1 MDKLAELEKELLEEM
16 EAKPEAYEVQEQTV
30 CVIDNNLR
38 TINIPPDL
46 KNLGVESDD
55 DVHRIFF
62 QMPKSYGEFD
72 LAEFDIRINYKNGN
86 IGDVYAVE
94 DKAAETD
101 VITFSWLVG
110 RNAVK
115 TKGQTQFIV
124 CLKKTDVSGNVIHE
138 LNTTVASLNVLE
150 GLETTEKVV
159 QENPDVIEQIL
170 KRLDGVTEIPQE
182 QIQEAVEVYLLEHPI
197 QETDPTVYDWAKQP
211 EKPKYTASE
220 VGAIPDTTKIPSKTS
235 DLQNDSGFTTLM
247 LDESLTDNTK
257 AAPAGMVGE
266 LKGDIEQL
274 KQNGGSGSGTENV
287 ESRLKGHT
295 MGVIGDS
302 LSDRSRGVT
311 QWFDWIAS
319 RAGGMNL
326 SLDCVSGRR
335 LMQFPSDGLSNQC
348 DIICV
353 FGGTNDF
360 NSAQELGTLDTANT
374 DGKTTFY
381 GAVYTLAT
389 ELMTNYPKSV
399 IIFITPLSS
408 APAYNSAENYK
419 WYEYPSMGGHSMKDF
434 CDAIKEVCCYLHI
447 PVVDLF
453 ENSGLNYNYDTDN
466 IYFVS
471 DKLHLT
477 DAGQEAISYVIEK
490 KILEHYI
497 PDNANVTEVVTL
509 SSISAEFT
517 QGDSLYYPSSSLS
530 DLKENLAV
538 SATYSDGTSN
548 VITDYSL
555 SGTLTE
561 GISTITV
568 NYLGKTATFEVAVL
582 AEGALEPF
590 VATLTP
596 DATLRVGFYYE
607 NDFETLETKSPYNNN
622 MIGCIYSE
630 PVSIAGYSKIANDSD
645 NTTYN
650 WVKIAKVEEDGTII
664 GGCLI
669 VYYDKDM
676 NAISGEPN
684 YNQYNTPNVSTYIKA
699 GLGLKNY
706 GTIPDE
712 AVYFRALLESS
723 STTTN
728 TLQIT

>member
-1 MDKLAELEKELLEEM
+1 M
-16 EAKPEAYEVQEQTV
+16 
-30 CVIDNNLR
+30 I
-38 TINIPPDL
+38 
-46 KNLGVESDD
+46 
-55 DVHRIFF
+55 
-62 QMPKSYGEFD
+62 EF
-72 LAEFDIRINYKNGN
+72 
-86 IGDVYAVE
+86 
-94 DKAAETD
+94 TQ
-101 VITFSWLVG
+101 S
-110 RNAVK
+110 
-115 TKGQTQFIV
+115 GQ
-124 CLKKTDVSGNVIHE
+124 D
-138 LNTTVASLNVLE
+138 
-150 GLETTEKVV
+150 
-159 QENPDVIEQIL
+159 
-170 KRLDGVTEIPQE
+170 
-182 QIQEAVEVYLLEHPI
+182 
-197 QETDPTVYDWAKQP
+197 
-211 EKPKYTASE
+211 
-220 VGAIPDTTKIPSKTS
+220 
-235 DLQNDSGFTTLM
+235 LM
-247 LDESLTDNTK
+247 LDTDGPVQFSRDTPVQVTLMDDTFTSADDFSLNFIPEDGRKHAPARVPLKKSDADGVYTGVIGKAAALVSGISSVALGGIVTSTGQVITSRAERITIDRSVDPEAVPMPDSESLAGFIRTAIDGYAGEHGITTGATAEEAAQIAANATAVTD
-257 AAPAGMVGE
+257 
-266 LKGDIEQL
+266 LKSNLSQLSEEMEQL
-274 KQNGGSGSGTENV
+274 KQGGTGTENV

-360 NSAQELGTLDTANT
+360 NSAQELGTLDAANT

-477 DAGQEAISYVIEK
+477 DAGQEAISYVIET

-497 PDNANVTEVVTL
+497 PDNANATEIVTL
-509 SSISAEFT
+509 SSISAKFT
-517 QGDSLYYPSSSLS
+517 QGGSLYYPSSSLS
-530 DLKENLAV
+530 DLRENLVV
-538 SATYSDGTSN
+538 SAYYSDGTSN

-561 GISTITV
+561 GTSTITV
-568 NYLGKTATFEVAVL
+568 NYLGKTATFEVTVL
-582 AEGALEPF
+582 AEGASEPF
-590 VATLTP
+590 IATLVP
-596 DATLRVGFYYE
+596 DTTLGVGFYYE
-607 NDFETLETKSPYNNN
+607 NDFENLATTSPTNSR
-622 MIGCIYSE
+622 MTCIYSE
-630 PVSIAGYSKIANDSD
+630 PVSIAGYNKIASD
-645 NTTYN
+645 PDNNTYN
-650 WVKIAKVEEDGTII
+650 WLKIAKVEEDGTII

-676 NAISGEPN
+676 NVISGEVN
-684 YNQYNTPNVSTYIKA
+684 YDQYTTPSSNVYIA
-699 GLGLKNY
+699 VGLALKNK
-706 GTIPDE
+706 GTIPDG
-712 AVYFRALLESS
+712 AVYFRALLHNSS
-723 STTTN
+723 VNTN
-728 TLQIT
+728 TLKIS

>member
-1 MDKLAELEKELLEEM
+1 MSDMQGIVQNIVISRDKSIYVPEIIKKSIVQRDHNVDRLTFDCPRYWNGIDISKLNIYVNYIAAGQKKQGKEPESFLCENVIVDEDNTDIFHFDWRITSNVSGFPDKLIFLVCAKSVDAEGNEDVHWNSRLCTSL
-16 EAKPEAYEVQEQTV
+16 EVQE
-30 CVIDNNLR
+30 
-38 TINIPPDL
+38 
-46 KNLGVESDD
+46 
-55 DVHRIFF
+55 
-62 QMPKSYGEFD
+62 
-72 LAEFDIRINYKNGN
+72 
-86 IGDVYAVE
+86 
-94 DKAAETD
+94 
-101 VITFSWLVG
+101 
-110 RNAVK
+110 
-115 TKGQTQFIV
+115 
-124 CLKKTDVSGNVIHE
+124 
-138 LNTTVASLNVLE
+138 
-150 GLETTEKVV
+150 GLEASDSIVKKY
-159 QENPDVIEQIL
+159 PDVIESILSKLGKQIEL
-170 KRLDGVTEIPQE
+170 RNSGIA
-182 QIQEAVEVYLLEHPI
+182 IQYRNAGENIWTDLVQLEDIKGDAAVIIESNF
-197 QETDPTVYDWAKQP
+197 KG
-211 EKPKYTASE
+211 S
-220 VGAIPDTTKIPSKTS
+220 DTTANIMGKAGEAGDKWYSTDEGVYYMLSTSGEWINCGTGENLKKIEDEISK
-235 DLQNDSGFTTLM
+235 
-247 LDESLTDNTK
+247 
-257 AAPAGMVGE
+257 
-266 LKGDIEQL
+266 LKGDLSHLSEEMEQL
-274 KQNGGSGSGTENV
+274 KQGGTGTENV

-360 NSAQELGTLDTANT
+360 NSAQELGTLDTANA

-419 WYEYPSMGGHSMKDF
+419 WYEYPSMGGHSVKDF

-477 DAGQEAISYVIEK
+477 DAGQEAISYVIEA

-497 PDNANVTEVVTL
+497 PDNANATEIVTL

-530 DLKENLAV
+530 DLKENLVV
-538 SATYSDGTSN
+538 SAYYRDGTSN

-561 GISTITV
+561 GTSTITV
-568 NYLGKTATFEVAVL
+568 NYLGKTATFEVTVL
-582 AEGALEPF
+582 AEGASEPF
-590 VATLTP
+590 IATLTP
-596 DATLRVGFYYE
+596 DTTLGGGFYYE
-607 NDFETLETKSPYNNN
+607 NDFETLATVSPSGGYIN
-622 MIGCIYSE
+622 CIYSE
-630 PVSIAGYSKIANDSD
+630 PVSIAGYNKIENDPD
-645 NTTYN
+645 NVTYN
-650 WVKIAKVEEDGTII
+650 WMKIAKVEEDGTII

-676 NAISGEPN
+676 NAISGEVN
-684 YNQYNTPNVSTYIKA
+684 YNQYTTPSSNTYIA
-699 GLGLKNY
+699 TGLALKNK

-712 AVYFRALLESS
+712 AVYFRALLQSS

-728 TLQIT
+728 TLKIS

>member
-1 MDKLAELEKELLEEM
+1 MSTTDELLEEM
-16 EAKPEAYEVQEQTV
+16 LEDVEEYATPVTDDDLQFWIDEHLR
-30 CVIDNNLR
+30 VIS
-38 TINIPPDL
+38 IP
-46 KNLGVESDD
+46 KNGVVAGVEGDKNVNKIKFGMNRYYHDFDMSTFSG
-55 DVHRIFF
+55 RILYSNA
-62 QMPKSYGEFD
+62 KGNK
-72 LAEFDIRINYKNGN
+72 NYYNITDMQASGN
-86 IGDVYAVE
+86 
-94 DKAAETD
+94 T
-101 VITFSWLVG
+101 ITFSWLVDAD
-110 RNAVK
+110 AVQYMGK
-115 TKGQTQFIV
+115 TAFV
-124 CLKKTDVSGNVIHE
+124 VYLFKTHGSE
-138 LNTTVASLNVLE
+138 LRQKFYSTLNTLNVLE
-150 GLETTEKVV
+150 GMEVDSAVPVEK
-159 QENPDVIEQIL
+159 QTDIIERM
-170 KRLDGVTEIPQE
+170 KEEISAYAE
-182 QIQEAVEVYLLEHPI
+182 EVKKSLPA
-197 QETDPTVYDWAKQP
+197 D
-211 EKPKYTASE
+211 YTAMTE
-220 VGAIPDTTKIPSKTS
+220 QV
-235 DLQNDSGFTTLM
+235 N
-247 LDESLTDNTK
+247 SLK
-257 AAPAGMVGE
+257 E
-266 LKGDIEQL
+266 DIEQL
-274 KQNGGSGSGTENV
+274 KQGGTGAENV

-360 NSAQELGTLDTANT
+360 NSAHKLGTLDTANT

-419 WYEYPSMGGHSMKDF
+419 WYEYPSMGGHTMKDF

-497 PDNANVTEVVTL
+497 PDNANATEIVTL

-530 DLKENLAV
+530 DLREHLVV
-538 SATYSDGTSN
+538 SAHYSDGTSN
-548 VITDYSL
+548 LITGYSL

-561 GISTITV
+561 GTSTITV
-568 NYLGKTATFEVAVL
+568 SYREKTTTFEVTVL
-582 AEGALEPF
+582 AEGASKPF
-590 VATLTP
+590 IATLTP
-596 DATLRVGFYYE
+596 DTTLGVGFYYE
-607 NDFETLETKSPYNNN
+607 NDFETLATGSPTGTS
-622 MIGCIYSE
+622 ITCIYSE
-630 PVSIAGYSKIANDSD
+630 PVSIAGYNKIERDPD
-645 NTTYN
+645 NATYN
-650 WVKIAKVEEDGTII
+650 WMKIAKVEENGTII

-676 NAISGEPN
+676 NVISGEVN
-684 YNQYNTPNVSTYIKA
+684 YDQYTTPSSNVYIAA
-699 GLGLKNY
+699 GLALKNN
-706 GTIPDE
+706 GTIPDG
-712 AVYFRALLESS
+712 AVYFRTLLQNSS
-723 STTTN
+723 VNTN
-728 TLQIT
+728 TLKIS

>member
-1 MDKLAELEKELLEEM
+1 MS
-16 EAKPEAYEVQEQTV
+16 T
-30 CVIDNNLR
+30 
-38 TINIPPDL
+38 NI
-46 KNLGVESDD
+46 KKVKILGV
-55 DVHRIFF
+55 VH
-62 QMPKSYGEFD
+62 
-72 LAEFDIRINYKNGN
+72 DIEDTQARTDIGTIKNNISTAQGN
-86 IGDVYAVE
+86 ISTIQKNVS
-94 DKAAETD
+94 T
-101 VITFSWLVG
+101 L
-110 RNAVK
+110 
-115 TKGQTQFIV
+115 QTSVTSNQGNIST
-124 CLKKTDVSGNVIHE
+124 LQKDVSTAKSDI
-138 LNTTVASLNVLE
+138 TSIQ
-150 GLETTEKVV
+150 K
-159 QENPDVIEQIL
+159 EQKNI
-170 KRLDGVTEIPQE
+170 
-182 QIQEAVEVYLLEHPI
+182 
-197 QETDPTVYDWAKQP
+197 
-211 EKPKYTASE
+211 
-220 VGAIPDTTKIPSKTS
+220 VGAINEVVSQTKTNASRIDTLAKLQDGSTTGDAELQDIRVGADGTKYSTAGDAVRKQIQATEEKIILVDDT
-235 DLQNDSGFTTLM
+235 LQESG
-247 LDESLTDNTK
+247 K
-257 AAPAGMVGE
+257 AADAKVVGDSIGS
-266 LKGDIEQL
+266 LKEDIEQL
-274 KQNGGSGSGTENV
+274 KQGGTGAENV

-360 NSAQELGTLDTANT
+360 NSAHELGTLDTANT

-497 PDNANVTEVVTL
+497 PDNANATEIVTL

-530 DLKENLAV
+530 DLREHLVV
-538 SATYSDGTSN
+538 SAHYSDGTSN
-548 VITDYSL
+548 LITGYSL

-561 GISTITV
+561 GTSTITV
-568 NYLGKTATFEVAVL
+568 SYREKTTTFEVTVL
-582 AEGALEPF
+582 AEGASKPF
-590 VATLTP
+590 IATLTP
-596 DATLRVGFYYE
+596 DTTLGVGFYYE
-607 NDFETLETKSPYNNN
+607 NDFETLATGSPTGTS
-622 MIGCIYSE
+622 ITCIYSE
-630 PVSIAGYSKIANDSD
+630 PVSIAGYNKIERDPD
-645 NTTYN
+645 NVTYN
-650 WVKIAKVEEDGTII
+650 WMKIAKVEENGTII

-676 NAISGEPN
+676 NVISGEVN
-684 YNQYNTPNVSTYIKA
+684 YDQYTTPSSNVYIAA
-699 GLGLKNY
+699 GLALKNN
-706 GTIPDE
+706 GTIPDG
-712 AVYFRALLESS
+712 AVYFRALLPNSS
-723 STTTN
+723 VNTN
-728 TLQIT
+728 TLKIS

>member
-1 MDKLAELEKELLEEM
+1 MPEFKDYAEKT
-16 EAKPEAYEVQEQTV
+16 A
-30 CVIDNNLR
+30 I
-38 TINIPPDL
+38 
-46 KNLGVESDD
+46 DD
-55 DVHRIFF
+55 D
-62 QMPKSYGEFD
+62 
-72 LAEFDIRINYKNGN
+72 DISTLQESKTN
-86 IGDVYAVE
+86 IT
-94 DKAAETD
+94 KK
-101 VITFSWLVG
+101 FSFLKLWNFVLSG
-110 RNAVK
+110 LKGK
-115 TKGQTQFIV
+115 TI
-124 CLKKTDVSGNVIHE
+124 DS
-138 LNTTVASLNVLE
+138 LNTTQKN
-150 GLETTEKVV
+150 
-159 QENPDVIEQIL
+159 I
-170 KRLDGVTEIPQE
+170 
-182 QIQEAVEVYLLEHPI
+182 
-197 QETDPTVYDWAKQP
+197 
-211 EKPKYTASE
+211 
-220 VGAIPDTTKIPSKTS
+220 VGAINEVVSQAKTNASRIDTLAKLQDGSTTGDAELQDIRVGADGTKYNTAGDAVRKQIQATEAKIVPVDSTLKESGQAADSKV
-235 DLQNDSGFTTLM
+235 
-247 LDESLTDNTK
+247 
-257 AAPAGMVGE
+257 VGE
-266 LKGDIEQL
+266 LVSSLKEDIEQL
-274 KQNGGSGSGTENV
+274 KQGGTGAENV

-319 RAGGMNL
+319 RVGGMNL

-360 NSAQELGTLDTANT
+360 NSTQKLGTLDTANT

-477 DAGQEAISYVIEK
+477 DAGQKAISYVIEK

-497 PDNANVTEVVTL
+497 PDNANATEIVTL

-530 DLKENLAV
+530 DLREHLVV
-538 SATYSDGTSN
+538 SAYYSDGTSN
-548 VITDYSL
+548 LITGYSL

-561 GISTITV
+561 GTSTITV
-568 NYLGKTATFEVAVL
+568 SYREKTTTFEVTVL
-582 AEGALEPF
+582 AEGASKPF
-590 VATLTP
+590 IATLTP
-596 DATLRVGFYYE
+596 DTTLGVGFYYE
-607 NDFETLETKSPYNNN
+607 NDFETLATGSPTGTS
-622 MIGCIYSE
+622 ITCIYSE
-630 PVSIAGYSKIANDSD
+630 PVSIAGYNKIERDPD
-645 NTTYN
+645 NVTYN
-650 WVKIAKVEEDGTII
+650 WMKIAKVDEDGTLI
-664 GGCLI
+664 GGYLI
-669 VYYDKDM
+669 VYYGKEM
-676 NAISGEPN
+676 NVISGEVN
-684 YNQYNTPNVSTYIKA
+684 YNQYTTPSSNVYIAA
-699 GLGLKNY
+699 GLALKNN
-706 GTIPDE
+706 GTIPDG
-712 AVYFRALLESS
+712 AVYFRALLPKSS
-723 STTTN
+723 VNTN
-728 TLQIT
+728 TLKIS

>member
-1 MDKLAELEKELLEEM
+1 MSTTDELLEEM
-16 EAKPEAYEVQEQTV
+16 LEDAEEYATPVTDDDLQFWIDEHLR
-30 CVIDNNLR
+30 VIS
-38 TINIPPDL
+38 IP
-46 KNLGVESDD
+46 KNGVVAGVEGDKNVNKIKFGMNRYYHGFDMSTFSG
-55 DVHRIFF
+55 RILYSNA
-62 QMPKSYGEFD
+62 KGNK
-72 LAEFDIRINYKNGN
+72 NYYN
-86 IGDVYAVE
+86 I
-94 DKAAETD
+94 TD
-101 VITFSWLVG
+101 MQASGSTITFSWLVDAD
-110 RNAVK
+110 AVQYMGK
-115 TKGQTQFIV
+115 TAFVVYLFKIQGSELRQKFYSTLAA
-124 CLKKTDVSGNVIHE
+124 LK
-138 LNTTVASLNVLE
+138 VLE
-150 GLETTEKVV
+150 GMEVDSAVPVEK
-159 QENPDVIEQIL
+159 QTDIIERM
-170 KRLDGVTEIPQE
+170 KEEISAYAE
-182 QIQEAVEVYLLEHPI
+182 EVKKSLPA
-197 QETDPTVYDWAKQP
+197 D
-211 EKPKYTASE
+211 YTAMTEQVS
-220 VGAIPDTTKIPSKTS
+220 
-235 DLQNDSGFTTLM
+235 
-247 LDESLTDNTK
+247 SLK
-257 AAPAGMVGE
+257 HY
-266 LKGDIEQL
+266 IEQL
-274 KQNGGSGSGTENV
+274 KQGGTGAENV

-360 NSAQELGTLDTANT
+360 NSAHKLGTLDTANT

-419 WYEYPSMGGHSMKDF
+419 WYEYPSMGGHTMKDF

-497 PDNANVTEVVTL
+497 PDNANATEIVTL

-530 DLKENLAV
+530 DLREHLVV
-538 SATYSDGTSN
+538 SAHYSDGTSN
-548 VITDYSL
+548 LITGYSL

-561 GISTITV
+561 GTSTITV
-568 NYLGKTATFEVAVL
+568 SYREKTTTFEVTVL
-582 AEGALEPF
+582 AEGASKPF
-590 VATLTP
+590 IATLTP
-596 DATLRVGFYYE
+596 DTTLGVGFYYE
-607 NDFETLETKSPYNNN
+607 NDFETLATGSPTGTS
-622 MIGCIYSE
+622 ITCIYSE
-630 PVSIAGYSKIANDSD
+630 PVSIAGYNKIERDPD
-645 NTTYN
+645 NVTYN
-650 WVKIAKVEEDGTII
+650 WMKIAKVEENGTII

-676 NAISGEPN
+676 NVISGEVN
-684 YNQYNTPNVSTYIKA
+684 YDQYTTPSSNVYIAA
-699 GLGLKNY
+699 GLALKNN
-706 GTIPDE
+706 GTIPDG
-712 AVYFRALLESS
+712 AVYFRALLPNSS
-723 STTTN
+723 INTN
-728 TLQIT
+728 TLKIS

>member
-1 MDKLAELEKELLEEM
+1 MS
-16 EAKPEAYEVQEQTV
+16 T
-30 CVIDNNLR
+30 
-38 TINIPPDL
+38 NI
-46 KNLGVESDD
+46 KKVKILGVVHDIEDTQARTDIGTIKNNISTLQSTDTSIKK
-55 DVHRIFF
+55 DVSTAQTNISNL
-62 QMPKSYGEFD
+62 QNNMST
-72 LAEFDIRINYKNGN
+72 AQGN
-86 IGDVYAVE
+86 ISTIQKNVS
-94 DKAAETD
+94 T
-101 VITFSWLVG
+101 L
-110 RNAVK
+110 
-115 TKGQTQFIV
+115 QTSVTSNQGNIST
-124 CLKKTDVSGNVIHE
+124 LQKDVSTAKSDI
-138 LNTTVASLNVLE
+138 TSIQ
-150 GLETTEKVV
+150 K
-159 QENPDVIEQIL
+159 EQKNI
-170 KRLDGVTEIPQE
+170 
-182 QIQEAVEVYLLEHPI
+182 
-197 QETDPTVYDWAKQP
+197 
-211 EKPKYTASE
+211 
-220 VGAIPDTTKIPSKTS
+220 VGAINEVVSQTKTNASRIDTLAKLQDGSTTGDAELQDIRVGADGTKYSTAGDAVRKQIQATEAKIVPVDSTLKESGQAADSKV
-235 DLQNDSGFTTLM
+235 
-247 LDESLTDNTK
+247 
-257 AAPAGMVGE
+257 VGE
-266 LKGDIEQL
+266 QVSSLKEDIEQL
-274 KQNGGSGSGTENV
+274 KQGGTGAENV

-360 NSAQELGTLDTANT
+360 NSAHELGTLDTANT

-497 PDNANVTEVVTL
+497 PDNANATEIVTL

-530 DLKENLAV
+530 DLREHLVV
-538 SATYSDGTSN
+538 SAHYSDGTSN
-548 VITDYSL
+548 LITCYSL

-561 GISTITV
+561 GTSTITV
-568 NYLGKTATFEVAVL
+568 SYREKTTTFEVTVL
-582 AEGALEPF
+582 AEGASKPF
-590 VATLTP
+590 IATLTP
-596 DATLRVGFYYE
+596 DTTLGVGFYYE
-607 NDFETLETKSPYNNN
+607 NDFETLATGSPTGTS
-622 MIGCIYSE
+622 ITCIYSE
-630 PVSIAGYSKIANDSD
+630 PVSIAGYNKIERDPD
-645 NTTYN
+645 NVTYN
-650 WVKIAKVEEDGTII
+650 WMKIAKVEENGTIV

-676 NAISGEPN
+676 NVISGEVN
-684 YNQYNTPNVSTYIKA
+684 YDQYTTPSSNVYIAA
-699 GLGLKNY
+699 GLALKNN
-706 GTIPDE
+706 GTIPDV
-712 AVYFRALLESS
+712 AVYFRALLPKSS
-723 STTTN
+723 VNTN
-728 TLQIT
+728 TLKIS